1 MAKANTKTATTAK
14 KVTAKKKVTAAKKG
28 TTKNKETSFDMR
40 LNAVKAELARM
51 EAVKADVAKAKII
64 QTLRG
69 KLALPI
75 ADAEDY
81 SKPEAFRKEVK
92 AAVTAIKAAYQKIT
106 GGKKASPAGTKSTGK
121 RAKAAEAAKKAML
134 ALLEDGAVRTT
145 AELTKASGK
154 SSITANKYMKDL
166 VKKGQMA
173 KGTKRGQWQKKA

>member
-1 MAKANTKTATTAK
+1 MAKANAKTGTTAK

-28 TTKNKETSFDMR
+28 TTKKKETAFDMR

-106 GGKKASPAGTKSTGK
+106 GGKKTAPAGTKSTGGD

-134 ALLEDGAVRTT
+134 DVLGDGKEHTSKELEA
-145 AELTKASGK
+145 ASAK
-154 SSITANKYMKDL
+154 SIITANKYRSALLDEKKI
-166 VKKGQMA
+166 VKVTKGIY
-173 KGTKRGQWQKKA
+173 KKA